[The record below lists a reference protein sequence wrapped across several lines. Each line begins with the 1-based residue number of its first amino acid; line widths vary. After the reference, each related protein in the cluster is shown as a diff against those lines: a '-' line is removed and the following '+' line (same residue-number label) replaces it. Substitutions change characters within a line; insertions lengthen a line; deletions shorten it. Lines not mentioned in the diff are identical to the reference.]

1 MRESDSTR
9 TEDEVFVKSLLEAID
24 VKVNYK
30 SIQRLGK
37 PDTNPKRPIKLI
49 MNNENEKDQIM
60 KNLNKLKNADERLKK
75 ISVTDDY
82 TIVRKI
88 ITLLFYGL

>member
-1 MRESDSTR
+1 
-9 TEDEVFVKSLLEAID
+9 
-24 VKVNYK
+24 
-30 SIQRLGK
+30 
-37 PDTNPKRPIKLI
+37 

-82 TIVRKI
+82 TEDERHLIKTWVQKANTKKLR
-88 ITLLFYGL
+88 GG